1 MATPAQNRKFHLL
14 DGRKKKS
21 SLPSVGNKVMVDHD
35 PISCE
40 QPEGLATITEVI
52 NETGWNDAAAN
63 MMYRCNVRFMGGHT
77 TCERDV
83 SLKAG

>member
-1 MATPAQNRKFHLL
+1 MANPAQNRKFHLL

-21 SLPSVGNKVMVDHD
+21 ALPSVGDKVMVYLD

-40 QPEGLATITEVI
+40 KPEGLATITEI
-52 NETGWNDAAAN
+52 ISETGWNDAAGN
-63 MMYRCNVRFMGGHT
+63 LMYRCNVRFVGGHA